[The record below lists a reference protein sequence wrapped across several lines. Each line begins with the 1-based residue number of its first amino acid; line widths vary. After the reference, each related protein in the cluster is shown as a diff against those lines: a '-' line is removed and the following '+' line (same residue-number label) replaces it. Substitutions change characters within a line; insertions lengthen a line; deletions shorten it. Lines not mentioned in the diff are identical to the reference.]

1 MKGIELDANNSRLWG
16 QRCWSRFVVGKQL
29 QEALDDCTK
38 ASRLSPN
45 IPQIVAYRGFVYLK
59 LGQFDK
65 ALADYD
71 AAFSLTK
78 LSDHADW
85 LYGRGIAKLRK
96 GDSTGGNADIEK
108 AKTIK
113 ADIAEEYAKYGIK

>member
-1 MKGIELDANNSRLWG
+1 
-16 QRCWSRFVVGKQL
+16 L
-29 QEALDDCTK
+29 QEAIDDCNK
-38 ASRLSPN
+38 ANSLSPT
-45 IPQIVAYRGFVYLK
+45 IPQIFAYRGFVYLK

-71 AAFSLTK
+71 AALFSLTK
-78 LSDHADW
+78 IPDHADW
-85 LYGRGIAKLRK
+85 LYGRGATKLRK
-96 GDSTGGNADIEK
+96 GDTTGGNADIEK